1 MLPAVFSVRSLL
13 LLLLSFFKRHFCSLF
28 QYLSV
33 LFQFQ
38 LNSLFFFLFYTSW
51 LWWDLFDFL
60 VLVSCERFLI
70 FCMAWSFFSPFF
82 CAIYIFAFFP
92 ALIALMVLST
102 VLPPCSLMLFSM
114 ANWAPQS
121 TVFIS
126 RSTHPASTSFLSPSV
141 LLASG
146 VNCTVK
152 NFAKLRVW
160 KWKWNQYM
168 RNDYG
173 VRNLVNKSFYLHF
186 NGSEINPCSPFLR
199 GIDG

>member
-1 MLPAVFSVRSLL
+1 MGNPCSGNGSRASHFKTMLLAVFFCIIIIVIIIFIKHL
-13 LLLLSFFKRHFCSLF
+13 CSLF
-28 QYLSV
+28 QHLSV
-33 LFQFQ
+33 LFQIQ
-38 LNSLFFFLFYTSW
+38 LNSLFFSLFYMSQ

-60 VLVSCERFLI
+60 ELVSCEQSLI
-70 FCMAWSFFSPFF
+70 FCMASSFFFF
-82 CAIYIFAFFP
+82 FFFAIYIFAFFP

-126 RSTHPASTSFLSPSV
+126 RSTHPASSSFLSPSV

-152 NFAKLRVW
+152 TLAKRVCES
-160 KWKWNQYM
+160 KNVINM
-168 RNDYG
+168 G
-173 VRNLVNKSFYLHF
+173 EMIMKSKTK
-186 NGSEINPCSPFLR
+186 
-199 GIDG
+199 